1 MLRRMLDLR
10 IPGLPDWANL
20 VVLVIGLMIV
30 LAWVLMP
37 FSVFGV
43 KGRIEALETRL
54 EMIHEEIRQ
63 LNLRIAQGTG
73 RVGPDYGMPA
83 EMPSLRRADTIQ
95 VPEQRVA
102 PPIPPP
108 PVMPERGTPLAAAP
122 MRPDHPRP
130 EAGRMEPSLPAPPR
144 AEPKL
149 TWPPRG

>member
-1 MLRRMLDLR
+1 MLDLR

-20 VVLVIGLMIV
+20 VVLVLGLMIA

-54 EMIHEEIRQ
+54 EVIHEEIRQ
-63 LNLRIAQGTG
+63 LNLRIAQGAG
-73 RVGPDYGMPA
+73 RAGVDYGMPA
-83 EMPSLRRADTIQ
+83 EAPTMRRADPPPM
-95 VPEQRVA
+95 PEARAA

-108 PVMPERGTPLAAAP
+108 PVVPERAARPTAAAP
-122 MRPDHPRP
+122 IRP
-130 EAGRMEPSLPAPPR
+130 EPVRAEPTLAPPSR

-149 TWPPRG
+149 SWPPRG

>member
-1 MLRRMLDLR
+1 MLDFR

-20 VVLVIGLMIV
+20 VVLVLGLMIA

-54 EMIHEEIRQ
+54 EVIHEEIRQ
-63 LNLRIAQGTG
+63 LNLRLAQSGG
-73 RVGPDYGMPA
+73 RAGPDYGMPA
-83 EMPSLRRADTIQ
+83 EAPTMRRIDTPML
-95 VPEQRVA
+95 PEARVA

-108 PVMPERGTPLAAAP
+108 PVMPERAARPTAAP
-122 MRPDHPRP
+122 PIRP
-130 EAGRMEPSLPAPPR
+130 EQLRTEPTLAPPTR

-149 TWPPRG
+149 SWPPRG

>member
-1 MLRRMLDLR
+1 MLEFR

-43 KGRIEALETRL
+43 KGRIEALEARL
-54 EMIHEEIRQ
+54 EMIQEEIRQ
-63 LNLRIAQGTG
+63 LNMRIAQGAARPG
-73 RVGPDYGMPA
+73 IDYGLPVEA
-83 EMPSLRRADTIQ
+83 PTLRRADPPPM
-95 VPEQRVA
+95 PEPRAA

-108 PVMPERGTPLAAAP
+108 PVIPERSVRPTAAVP
-122 MRPDHPRP
+122 MRP
-130 EAGRMEPSLPAPPR
+130 EPVRTDPTLPPPKR

-149 TWPPRG
+149 SWPPRG

>member
-1 MLRRMLDLR
+1 MLDLR

-20 VVLVIGLMIV
+20 VVLVLGLMIA

-54 EMIHEEIRQ
+54 EVIHEEIRQ
-63 LNLRIAQGTG
+63 LNLRIAQGVG
-73 RVGPDYGMPA
+73 RAGPDYGMPA
-83 EMPSLRRADTIQ
+83 EAPTMRRVDPPMMPEVRA
-95 VPEQRVA
+95 A

-108 PVMPERGTPLAAAP
+108 PVMPERATRPAAAAP
-122 MRPDHPRP
+122 IRP
-130 EAGRMEPSLPAPPR
+130 EPARAEPILAPPTR

-149 TWPPRG
+149 SWPPRD